1 MYIFAH
7 LPLFP
12 HSIVSSSFSFIGFER
27 SFVLSHRC
35 ERAFDEDFHDL
46 VHDFL
51 LPSSRF
57 HRLLTLYI
65 RYTLLSCICRYI
77 LELSSLVVEA
87 VEVREMNKKCD
98 VPYMQR
104 SLVLFFLFRLFRFLL
119 FYPIVGLLLGR

>member
-1 MYIFAH
+1 M
-7 LPLFP
+7 
-12 HSIVSSSFSFIGFER
+12 GFER
-27 SFVLSHRC
+27 SFILSHRC

-57 HRLLTLYI
+57 HQLLMLYI
-65 RYTLLSCICRYI
+65 CYTLLSCICRSI
-77 LELSSLVVEA
+77 LEISSLVVEA
-87 VEVREMNKKCD
+87 VEVREMNKKYD

-119 FYPIVGLLLGR
+119 FYPIVGLHLGR

>member
-65 RYTLLSCICRYI
+65 CHTLLSCICRYI
-77 LELSSLVVEA
+77 LEISSLVVEA
-87 VEVREMNKKCD
+87 VEVQEMNKYD
-98 VPYMQR
+98 VPYMHR
-104 SLVLFFLFRLFRFLL
+104 SLVLFFLFRLSRFLL